1 MKLQHYLD
9 KAIENI
15 SELDGSDYECASYAI
30 NELFESLANEIEGLE
45 YQTDGLYNETEELR
59 AEVKDL
65 NYEIGDLGNDL
76 NRAQYG

>member
-1 MKLQHYLD
+1 MKQ
-9 KAIENI
+9 KN
-15 SELDGSDYECASYAI
+15 C
-30 NELFESLANEIEGLE
+30 
-45 YQTDGLYNETEELR
+45 